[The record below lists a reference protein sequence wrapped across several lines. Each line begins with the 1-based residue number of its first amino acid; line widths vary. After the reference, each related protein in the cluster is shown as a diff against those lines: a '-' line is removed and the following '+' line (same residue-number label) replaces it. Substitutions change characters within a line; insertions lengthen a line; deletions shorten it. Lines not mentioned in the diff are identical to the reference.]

1 MPHIQLPDFQSEI
14 NRAKA
19 IAAGRGFGRLTFGWK
34 EHDRSRP
41 FGARSGTV
49 TVTSTTPPAF
59 RVYERG
65 RAIPWLTEFDRD
77 IETGVFGKKA
87 IP

>member
-1 MPHIQLPDFQSEI
+1 MPDMQMPDFQSEI

-19 IAAGRGFGRLTFGWK
+19 IAVARGFGRLTFGWK
-34 EHDRSRP
+34 EQESSRP

-49 TVTSTTPPAF
+49 TVTSTEPPAF

-65 RAIPWLTEFDRD
+65 RAVPWLKEFDRD
-77 IETGVFGKKA
+77 IATGVFGKNL
-87 IP
+87 P